1 MRGRAETFVG
11 ASSLAP
17 PRSYPSPSARIHGA
31 RRQTVC
37 LTECGYLF
45 KKRIIIEDGLFNLAF
60 GDWNE
65 DLNKLDD
72 SIRSNNGDRDKILAT
87 VASTAID
94 FTDRFPEA
102 EIFTEGSTPARTRLY
117 QMGIS
122 NNLEEISED
131 FEIQGYIYQE
141 WSRFRKGVNYEA
153 FLIKRK

>member
-1 MRGRAETFVG
+1 MNLPKYQV
-11 ASSLAP
+11 
-17 PRSYPSPSARIHGA
+17 SADDERFLYEFFSEGPKGSIKK
-31 RRQTVC
+31 TVIYS
-37 LTECGYLF
+37 E
-45 KKRIIIEDGLFNLAF
+45 IEDGLFNLAF

-65 DLNKLDD
+65 ELNKLDD

-94 FTDRFPEA
+94 FTDRFPRA
-102 EIFTEGSTPARTRLY
+102 ETFTEGSTAARTRLY

-131 FEIQGYIYQE
+131 FEIQGYIDQE
-141 WSRFRKGVNYEA
+141 WKPFRKGVNYEA